1 VAGSV
6 APLAFIRTWYNSRV
20 SSYTSSGRLD
30 GQRQDSGVRE
40 GIESKARETDAAP
53 GEFEIDEPFS
63 SLLSTTR
70 EVLFSPQR
78 FFDELPPYGPLGAP
92 VLYFLISL
100 SITAVINVVASL
112 TFLAVPVGIAIATGS
127 LDAGLLTRGLTIF
140 VFASLVAL
148 PILFVA
154 GFFASVLILHAFIRL
169 IAGRDQKGLPA
180 TLRVS
185 CYAVGAPVAVA
196 WIPLAGILAV
206 FYCFY
211 LHMTGL
217 KRVHRISTARSLGPI
232 LILTTLLLA
241 VAAVVAAYD
250 YSMIREAMK

>member
-1 VAGSV
+1 M
-6 APLAFIRTWYNSRV
+6 
-20 SSYTSSGRLD
+20 
-30 GQRQDSGVRE
+30 RE
-40 GIESKARETDAAP
+40 GTESKGHQTDAAARD
-53 GEFEIDEPFS
+53 FEIVDPFS

-70 EVLFSPQR
+70 DVLFSPQR
-78 FFDELPPYGPLGAP
+78 FFDELPPDGPLGAP
-92 VLYFLISL
+92 VLYFLICS
-100 SITAVINVVASL
+100 SITTVINVVSSL
-112 TFLAVPVGIAIATGS
+112 IFLAGPVGIALATGS
-127 LDAGLLTRGLTIF
+127 LDTGLLIRVLTIF

-169 IAGRDQKGLPA
+169 IVGRDQKGLPA

-185 CYAVGAPVAVA
+185 CYAVGAPAAVA

-211 LHMTGL
+211 LHTTGL
-217 KRVHRISTARSLGPI
+217 KRVHRISTARSLGPT
-232 LILTTLLLA
+232 LILTALLLA
-241 VAAVVAAYD
+241 LAAVVAAYD

>member
-1 VAGSV
+1 M
-6 APLAFIRTWYNSRV
+6 
-20 SSYTSSGRLD
+20 
-30 GQRQDSGVRE
+30 RE
-40 GIESKARETDAAP
+40 GIESTARRTNASA
-53 GEFEIDEPFS
+53 GEFEIDELFS

-70 EVLFSPQR
+70 DVLFSPQR
-78 FFDELPPYGPLGAP
+78 YFDELPPDGPLGSP
-92 VLYFLISL
+92 VLYLLICS
-100 SITAVINVVASL
+100 SITAVISVVASF
-112 TFLAVPVGIAIATGS
+112 TFFAVPVGIAVATGS
-127 LDAGLLTRGLTIF
+127 LEAGLLVRVLTIF
-140 VFASLVAL
+140 VFASLVVL
-148 PILFVA
+148 PALFVA
-154 GFFASVLILHAFIRL
+154 GFFASVLILHAFIHL
-169 IAGRDQKGLPA
+169 IAGRDQKGMPA

-211 LHMTGL
+211 LQTTGL

>member
-1 VAGSV
+1 MVRRSGLRAN
-6 APLAFIRTWYNSRV
+6 PLAHRILPRQEGSMGRGRTVGSEK
-20 SSYTSSGRLD
+20 
-30 GQRQDSGVRE
+30 GV
-40 GIESKARETDAAP
+40 ESAAHGTDTAASEFETDKP
-53 GEFEIDEPFS
+53 LS

-70 EVLFSPQR
+70 DVLLSPQR
-78 FFDELPPYGPLGAP
+78 FFDELPPDGPLGAP
-92 VLYFLISL
+92 VLYFLICS
-100 SITAVINVVASL
+100 SITTVINVVASL
-112 TFLAVPVGIAIATGS
+112 IFLAGPVGIALATGS
-127 LDAGLLTRGLTIF
+127 LDTGLLIRVLTIF

-211 LHMTGL
+211 LHTTGL
-217 KRVHRISTARSLGPI
+217 KRVHRISTARSLGSI
-232 LILTTLLLA
+232 LILTALLLA
-241 VAAVVAAYD
+241 LAAVVAAYD

>member
-1 VAGSV
+1 
-6 APLAFIRTWYNSRV
+6 L
-20 SSYTSSGRLD
+20 
-30 GQRQDSGVRE
+30 RE
-40 GIESKARETDAAP
+40 GTESKAHQTDAAARD
-53 GEFEIDEPFS
+53 FKIVDPFS

-70 EVLFSPQR
+70 DVLFSPQR
-78 FFDELPPYGPLGAP
+78 FFDELPPDGPLGAP
-92 VLYFLISL
+92 VLYFLICS
-100 SITAVINVVASL
+100 SITTVINVVASL
-112 TFLAVPVGIAIATGS
+112 TFLAGPVGITLATGS
-127 LDAGLLTRGLTIF
+127 LDTGLLIRVLTIF

-206 FYCFY
+206 
-211 LHMTGL
+211 
-217 KRVHRISTARSLGPI
+217 STVFTCTRP
-232 LILTTLLLA
+232 
-241 VAAVVAAYD
+241 V
-250 YSMIREAMK
+250 

>member
-1 VAGSV
+1 
-6 APLAFIRTWYNSRV
+6 L
-20 SSYTSSGRLD
+20 
-30 GQRQDSGVRE
+30 RE
-40 GIESKARETDAAP
+40 GTESKGHQTDAAARD
-53 GEFEIDEPFS
+53 FEIVDPFS

-70 EVLFSPQR
+70 DVLFSPQR
-78 FFDELPPYGPLGAP
+78 FFDELPPDGPLGAP
-92 VLYFLISL
+92 VLYFLICS
-100 SITAVINVVASL
+100 SITTVINVVSSL
-112 TFLAVPVGIAIATGS
+112 IFLAGPVGIALATGS
-127 LDAGLLTRGLTIF
+127 LDTGLLIRVLTIF

-169 IAGRDQKGLPA
+169 IVGRDQKGLPA

-185 CYAVGAPVAVA
+185 CYAVGAPAAVA

-211 LHMTGL
+211 LHTTGL
-217 KRVHRISTARSLGPI
+217 KRVHRISTARSLGSI
-232 LILTTLLLA
+232 LILTALLLA
-241 VAAVVAAYD
+241 LAAVVAAYD